1 MNIKNKFKYMLQK
14 IILTNF
20 LSISS
25 STLNFLAFLKKI
37 EVDFKFNTQVSKIL
51 KIAKIIELKDKKIL
65 IKLWKFIFEN
75 KHIRRDDI

>member
-65 IKLWKFIFEN
+65 IKL
-75 KHIRRDDI
+75 